1 MSTTATEPV
10 AEASKPHVAAWPGA
24 WASAA
29 FALLAVGATAAF
41 LHRDAIVAAAH
52 TWWSSPT
59 YSYGLLVPPVV
70 LWLLWRQR
78 DAFRQTAPRTWP
90 FGLFLVGAAALAA
103 TVGQAVSAL
112 VLEQLAL
119 VATLQAATLTI
130 VGPRAYRPLA
140 FSLFYLYLA
149 VPVGDGLIPPLQE
162 LTARFAVGALE
173 LAGVPVRLDGML
185 IRIPS
190 ATFHVAEACA
200 GLRFLLAS
208 VAVGLL
214 LAYLFFRS
222 WWARLLFTAL
232 SIVLPIVGNALR
244 AAGVVLIAHLSDAR
258 LALGFD
264 HLTYGYVFTA
274 LLLACIVGLAAAF
287 GSPRRG
293 GSPRQPQVA
302 RSPSPGW
309 TMAVAAGAVLATA
322 LPALAAR
329 PGAERCP
336 TAPMLE
342 PPQIAAPWA
351 PAPAA
356 RDWRP
361 AAANPDAELRQG
373 YRGGDGPVDLYVGYY
388 CAQRQGAEIVSQAHH
403 LTGGEHWL
411 VQARRDDRLHTST
424 SELPVQITEARF
436 AGQRRLVMAWY
447 WVDGRFTADP
457 LAAKLLQAKAALL
470 GGPAAAAVVVASTPY
485 RSDARNAR
493 ETLEQAWA
501 ALAPLEPL
509 RRRVDGP
516 VAAAPAD

>member
-1 MSTTATEPV
+1 MSTTAAEPA
-10 AEASKPHVAAWPGA
+10 AESSKPDVVGLPEA

-29 FALLAVGATAAF
+29 VAVLAVGATAAF
-41 LHRDAIVAAAH
+41 LHWDAMVAAAN

-59 YSYGLLVPPVV
+59 YSYGLLVPAVV

-78 DAFRQTAPRTWP
+78 EILRQTAPRPWP
-90 FGLFLVGAAALAA
+90 LGLFLVGAAALAA
-103 TVGQAVSAL
+103 TVGEAVSAL
-112 VLEQLAL
+112 VVEQLAL
-119 VATLQAATLTI
+119 LATLQAATLTI
-130 VGPRAYRPLA
+130 VGPRAFRLLA
-140 FSLFYLYLA
+140 FPLFYLYLA
-149 VPVGDGLIPPLQE
+149 VPVGDGLITPLQE
-162 LTARFAVGALE
+162 LTARLAVGALE
-173 LAGVPVRLDGML
+173 LAGVPIRLDGML

-208 VAVGLL
+208 LAVGLL

-274 LLLACIVGLAAAF
+274 LLLACIVGLAAAL
-287 GSPRRG
+287 GSPRRVAR
-293 GSPRQPQVA
+293 PRQPQVP
-302 RSPSPGW
+302 RSASSGW
-309 TMAVAAGAVLATA
+309 TMAVAAGAVLAAA

-342 PPQIAAPWA
+342 PPQIALPWA

-356 RDWRP
+356 SDWRP

-388 CAQRQGAEIVSQAHH
+388 CAQRQGAEIVSQAHR
-403 LTGGEHWL
+403 LAGGEHWL
-411 VQARRDDRLHTST
+411 VQARRHARLGTLRG
-424 SELPVQITEARF
+424 ELPVQVTEARF
-436 AGQRRLVMAWY
+436 AGQRRLVVAWY

-470 GGPAAAAVVVASTPY
+470 GGPAAAAVVVASAPY
-485 RSDARNAR
+485 RRDARDAQT
-493 ETLEQAWA
+493 TLEEALA
-501 ALAPLEPL
+501 ALAPLEPVL
-509 RRRVDGP
+509 MRVDGS
-516 VAAAPAD
+516 VAGTAD